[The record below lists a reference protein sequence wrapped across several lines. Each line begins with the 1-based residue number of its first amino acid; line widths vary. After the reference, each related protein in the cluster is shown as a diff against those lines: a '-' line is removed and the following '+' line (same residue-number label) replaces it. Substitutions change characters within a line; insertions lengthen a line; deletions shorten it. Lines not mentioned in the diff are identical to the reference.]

1 MFRPRV
7 IPCLLLKD
15 KGLVKTIQFNAPT
28 YVGDPMNAVKIFNDA
43 KADELVFL
51 DITATI
57 EGRAPN
63 IDIIKEIGEEAF
75 MPFAVG
81 GGINHIDHVKQL
93 ISAGTEKVIINSAA
107 IENPPFIKEIAELYG
122 RQSII
127 VSIDVKNENGK
138 YNIHTH
144 SGKKQHK
151 LDLCETIQK
160 LEDSGAGEIMI
171 NSIDN
176 DGMQQGY
183 DTDLIKLVSSNV
195 QIPVIAIGGAGCYE
209 DLSIAVTNG
218 AASASAAGSIFVF
231 IGKNRAVL
239 INYPDEEE
247 LQDLFVNLQN

>member
-93 ISAGTEKVIINSAA
+93 ISAGTEKVIINTAA
-107 IENPPFIKEIAELYG
+107 IENPSFIEEIAELYG

-127 VSIDVKNENGK
+127 VSIDVKKKKDNYK
-138 YNIHTH
+138 IYTH
-144 SGKKQHK
+144 SGKKQHN
-151 LDLCETIQK
+151 LDLIETIHK
-160 LEDSGAGEIMI
+160 IETAGAGEILI
-171 NSIDN
+171 NSIDQ
-176 DGMQQGY
+176 DGMQTGY
-183 DTDLIKLVSSNV
+183 DIDLIKLVSSHVN
-195 QIPVIAIGGAGCYE
+195 IPVIAIGGAGTYE
-209 DLSIAVTNG
+209 DLAMAVTEG
-218 AASASAAGSIFVF
+218 AASAAAAGSVFVF
-231 IGKNRAVL
+231 IGKKRAVL
-239 INYPDEEE
+239 INYPDDEE
-247 LQDLFVNLQN
+247 LQELFVNFQD